1 MTDSLRYGIV
11 GCAGIGNTHAEA
23 VAAVDGADLVAC
35 ADLDADAAEAFADD
49 HDVAHTFED
58 PATMVAEA
66 DVDAASVCT
75 PSGTHAD
82 VTTDLAEAGAGV
94 LCEKPLD
101 VTAERVDRMVAACDE
116 AGVTLAG
123 VFQRRFDP
131 AVRRAKRAVEDG
143 EIGRP
148 VLAETQLEWF
158 RPQAYYDSA
167 GWRGTREMDGGA
179 FMNQGIHSLD
189 ALQWV
194 VGGVE
199 SVRAETGTLARE
211 LECEDTGA
219 MVLRFE
225 NGAVGTVAVTVA
237 TKGGT
242 DRTEINGTDG
252 SLAFGDDGIEV
263 RVGTGEET
271 LWGAETESRAPAVEG
286 ATHPAGSGH
295 EGVVRDFVDAVRED
309 REPEAPARE
318 ARAAVDIVLAAYR
331 SAETGERV
339 ALDEVR
345 AD

>member
-1 MTDSLRYGIV
+1 MADSLRYGIV

-23 VAAVDGADLVAC
+23 VAAVDGAELVAC
-35 ADLDADAAEAFADD
+35 ADLDREAAEEFAAD
-49 HDVAHTFED
+49 HGVPETFED
-58 PATMVAEA
+58 PARMVEDAE
-66 DVDAASVCT
+66 VDAASVCT

-82 VTTDLAEAGAGV
+82 VTTDLAGAGAGV

-101 VTAERVDRMVAACDE
+101 VTAERVDRMVAACE
-116 AGVTLAG
+116 AAGVPLAG

-143 EIGRP
+143 EIGRA

-167 GWRGTREMDGGA
+167 GWRGTRGMDGGA
-179 FMNQGIHSLD
+179 FMNQGIHALD

-194 VGGVE
+194 MGGVE
-199 SVRAETGTLARE
+199 SVQAEADALARD

-225 NGAVGTVAVTVA
+225 SGAVGTVAVTTA

-242 DRTEINGTDG
+242 DRTEINGTEG
-252 SLAFGDDGIEV
+252 SLGLGDGNVEL
-263 RVGTGEET
+263 RLGTGEAS
-271 LWGAETESRAPAVEG
+271 LWGAETETRSVEG
-286 ATHPAGSGH
+286 DPHDAGAGH
-295 EGVVRDFVDAVRED
+295 EGVVHDFVDAVREGRD
-309 REPEAPARE
+309 PEVPARE

-339 ALDEVR
+339 HLDEVR
-345 AD
+345 DV